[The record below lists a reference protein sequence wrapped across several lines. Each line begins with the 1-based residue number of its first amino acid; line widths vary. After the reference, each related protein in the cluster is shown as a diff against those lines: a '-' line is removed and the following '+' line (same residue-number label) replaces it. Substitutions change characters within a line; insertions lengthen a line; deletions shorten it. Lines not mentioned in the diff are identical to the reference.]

1 MILVNTTQR
10 LSISTLARVR
20 SFGKMGETFDQVLDK
35 VLDKNEELEDKI
47 IKLEESKE
55 THLV

>member
-1 MILVNTTQR
+1 MNTTQR

-47 IKLEESKE
+47 TKLEESE
-55 THLV
+55 EIHLV

>member
-1 MILVNTTQR
+1 MNTTQR
-10 LSISTLARVR
+10 LRLSTLARVR

-47 IKLEESKE
+47 TKLEESE
-55 THLV
+55 EVHLD

>member
-1 MILVNTTQR
+1 MNTTQR

-35 VLDKNEELEDKI
+35 VLDKNEELEDEI
-47 IKLEESKE
+47 TKLKESEEI
-55 THLV
+55 HLV